1 MKFQPVAFLDN
12 SGEQQQIE
20 LSLADYRAAEK
31 NKQTLAQYV
40 NCKYPTDP
48 QKHGT
53 VFAQMLASAGLFM
66 QQDNDYGIKPPTLKQ
81 IFEGEIN
88 LGSVVLPDGALSDTP
103 AGRLLF
109 PAALLE
115 LIESN
120 LRPNL
125 NSYVGSF
132 MEMVAFTR
140 NIDSPRYDQVIID
153 YTVPRAAR
161 GTAISQL
168 ALPTSMLSITTS
180 QTTRTIPTI
189 SIGMEISKE
198 ALALA
203 TLDLVG
209 LAVSEQ
215 SINERSSRVINDF
228 TGIVQGNTDTGDA
241 ALASVTATSFDS
253 TLANVAGAFSQKAWV
268 KWLRKNW
275 LKLRI
280 TDVVCDVDTFLSI
293 QGRSNRPTV
302 FDMSGMDERLNSIP
316 VTGMRGMNDSIN
328 FFITDGSPLGANTL
342 VGLDRT
348 KAMRR
353 VVYVGA
359 DYSAVE
365 EFVLRKGFGMRIDWA
380 ERIESAGYSEAFQVM
395 TLT

>member
-1 MKFQPVAFLDN
+1 MKFQPVAFLDA
-12 SGEQQQIE
+12 SGEQQNIE
-20 LSLADYRAAEK
+20 LTLADYRAAEK
-31 NKQTLAQYV
+31 QKKTLPQYL
-40 NCKYPTDP
+40 NCKYPTNP
-48 QKHGT
+48 EKHGT

-66 QQDNDYGIKPPTLKQ
+66 QENNDYGIKPPTLKQ
-81 IFEGEIN
+81 IFDGEIN

-153 YTVPRAAR
+153 YTAPRAAR
-161 GTAISQL
+161 GQAISQL
-168 ALPTSMLSITTS
+168 ALPAAMLSITTS
-180 QTTRTIPTI
+180 MTTRTIPTI

-215 SINERSSRVINDF
+215 SINERAARVINDF
-228 TGIVQGNTDTGDA
+228 VGIVQGNLDTGDV
-241 ALASVTATSFDS
+241 ALPSVTATSYDAS
-253 TLANVAGAFSQKAWV
+253 IANTAGLMTNKAWV
-268 KWLRKNW
+268 KFLRANW

-280 TDVVCDVDTFLSI
+280 SDVVCDVDTFLSI
-293 QGRSNRPTV
+293 QNRTGRPTML
-302 FDMSGMDERLNSIP
+302 DHSSMDERLNAMP
-316 VTGMRGMNDSIN
+316 VTNMRGINDQIN
-328 FFITDGSPLGANTL
+328 FFITDTSPLGANTL
-342 VGLDRT
+342 CALDRS
-348 KAMRR
+348 KALRR

-359 DYSAVE
+359 DYSAIE
-365 EFVLRKGFGMRIDWA
+365 EFVLRKGVGMRIDWA
-380 ERIESAGYSEAFQVM
+380 ERIESAGYSQAFQVM